1 MIFLRAAENRKIR
14 GICPCPAIREGDTRV
29 GVLRVSGRTNRVY
42 ARPAAG
48 FPRCRCFPNI
58 SIIALSAPKEKGF
71 PSLLLCFAADGGK
84 MLFSVKAL
92 QFCNDKNQVTGVW
105 TAKVSKGRSQS
116 PLIAA
121 ADAKPSAQQKSSSR
135 MGVHCEGVEGATAKP
150 PRRVRRREIPC
161 TTKKCSWFSLQNQMN
176 SNEIKRNQ
184 ISLTNI
190 HSPYYN
196 ITVAIAAN
204 KIRKE

>member
-42 ARPAAG
+42 ARPAAV

-58 SIIALSAPKEKGF
+58 FIIALSAPKEKGF

-92 QFCNDKNQVTGVW
+92 QFCNDKNQVTGVC
-105 TAKVSKGRSQS
+105 TAKGSRGRAQS
-116 PLIAA
+116 PLVAS
-121 ADAKPSAQQKSSSR
+121 ADAKPLHNKRKQSLF
-135 MGVHCEGVEGATAKP
+135 P
-150 PRRVRRREIPC
+150 P
-161 TTKKCSWFSLQNQMN
+161 K

-184 ISLTNI
+184 MKSNFLDEHPFPVLQYHCRN
-190 HSPYYN
+190 SG
-196 ITVAIAAN
+196 
-204 KIRKE
+204 E

>member
-1 MIFLRAAENRKIR
+1 MIILRAAENRKIR
-14 GICPCPAIREGDTRV
+14 GICPCPANREGDTRV

-84 MLFSVKAL
+84 MLFSVKADAFGSAAK
-92 QFCNDKNQVTGVW
+92 QFKPHGGSFPVTIKTKPHGCAMRRGRGGDRKAPSSLPQERNPLCN
-105 TAKVSKGRSQS
+105 
-116 PLIAA
+116 
-121 ADAKPSAQQKSSSR
+121 
-135 MGVHCEGVEGATAKP
+135 
-150 PRRVRRREIPC
+150 
-161 TTKKCSWFSLQNQMN
+161 KKTQLVLTPK

-184 ISLTNI
+184 MKSNFLDEHLFSVLQYHCRN
-190 HSPYYN
+190 SG
-196 ITVAIAAN
+196 
-204 KIRKE
+204 E

>member
-1 MIFLRAAENRKIR
+1 MIFPHAAENRKIR

-58 SIIALSAPKEKGF
+58 FIIALSAPKEKGF

-84 MLFSVKAL
+84 MLFSVKADAFGSAAK
-92 QFCNDKNQVTGVW
+92 QFKQHGSALRRSRGGDRRRSS
-105 TAKVSKGRSQS
+105 VS
-116 PLIAA
+116 IA
-121 ADAKPSAQQKSSSR
+121 PSSR
-135 MGVHCEGVEGATAKP
+135 PQTRNP
-150 PRRVRRREIPC
+150 LRN
-161 TTKKCSWFSLQNQMN
+161 KKMHLIFTPK

-184 ISLTNI
+184 MKSNFLDEHPFSVLQYHCRN
-190 HSPYYN
+190 SG
-196 ITVAIAAN
+196 
-204 KIRKE
+204 E

>member
-1 MIFLRAAENRKIR
+1 MIIPHAAENRKIR

-84 MLFSVKAL
+84 MLFSVKADAFGSAAK
-92 QFCNDKNQVTGVW
+92 QFKPHGSALRRGRGGDRRRSS
-105 TAKVSKGRSQS
+105 VS
-116 PLIAA
+116 IA
-121 ADAKPSAQQKSSSR
+121 PSSR
-135 MGVHCEGVEGATAKP
+135 PQTRNPLRNKKMQLVFP
-150 PRRVRRREIPC
+150 P
-161 TTKKCSWFSLQNQMN
+161 K

-184 ISLTNI
+184 MKSNFLDEHPFPVLQYHCRN
-190 HSPYYN
+190 SG
-196 ITVAIAAN
+196 
-204 KIRKE
+204 E

>member
-1 MIFLRAAENRKIR
+1 MIIPHAAENRKIR

-92 QFCNDKNQVTGVW
+92 QFCNDKNQVTGVC
-105 TAKVSKGRSQS
+105 TAKGSRGRAQS
-116 PLIAA
+116 PLVAS
-121 ADAKPSAQQKSSSR
+121 ADAKPSAQQKSSSH
-135 MGVHCEGVEGATAKP
+135 MGVHCEGVEGATADVRLFPSP

-161 TTKKCSWFSLQNQMN
+161 ATKKCSWF
-176 SNEIKRNQ
+176 
-184 ISLTNI
+184 
-190 HSPYYN
+190 
-196 ITVAIAAN
+196 
-204 KIRKE
+204 

>member
-1 MIFLRAAENRKIR
+1 MIIPHAAENRKIR

-84 MLFSVKAL
+84 MLFSVKADAFGSAAK
-92 QFCNDKNQVTGVW
+92 QFKPHGCAMRRGRGGDRRRSS
-105 TAKVSKGRSQS
+105 VS
-116 PLIAA
+116 IA
-121 ADAKPSAQQKSSSR
+121 PSSR
-135 MGVHCEGVEGATAKP
+135 PQTRNP
-150 PRRVRRREIPC
+150 LRN
-161 TTKKCSWFSLQNQMN
+161 KKALLNFTPN

-184 ISLTNI
+184 MKSNFLDEHPFSVLQYHCRN
-190 HSPYYN
+190 SG
-196 ITVAIAAN
+196 
-204 KIRKE
+204 E

>member
-1 MIFLRAAENRKIR
+1 MIILYAAENRKIR

-71 PSLLLCFAADGGK
+71 PSLLLCFAADVGK
-84 MLFSVKAL
+84 MLFSVKADAFGSAAK
-92 QFCNDKNQVTGVW
+92 QFKPHGS
-105 TAKVSKGRSQS
+105 AMRRGRGGDRKAPSSLPQERNPLRNKRKQS
-116 PLIAA
+116 FFP
-121 ADAKPSAQQKSSSR
+121 
-135 MGVHCEGVEGATAKP
+135 
-150 PRRVRRREIPC
+150 
-161 TTKKCSWFSLQNQMN
+161 QNQMN

-184 ISLTNI
+184 MKSNFLDEHPFSVLQYHCRNSDPQNPKGMT
-190 HSPYYN
+190 
-196 ITVAIAAN
+196 
-204 KIRKE
+204 

>member
-1 MIFLRAAENRKIR
+1 MIILRAAENRKIR

-92 QFCNDKNQVTGVW
+92 RFCHDKNQVTGVC
-105 TAKVSKGRSQS
+105 TAKGSRGRPQS
-116 PLIAA
+116 PLAA
-121 ADAKPSAQQKSSSR
+121 PAGAKPLRNKKNKKHGCASR
-135 MGVHCEGVEGATAKP
+135 RKAAFP
-150 PRRVRRREIPC
+150 
-161 TTKKCSWFSLQNQMN
+161 LQNQKKHKKMTIRC
-176 SNEIKRNQ
+176 NEIAF
-184 ISLTNI
+184 SFVL
-190 HSPYYN
+190 YN
-196 ITVAIAAN
+196 EGGHVIDTADSTQ
-204 KIRKE
+204 

>member
-1 MIFLRAAENRKIR
+1 MIFPHAAENRKIR

-48 FPRCRCFPNI
+48 FPRSRCFPNI

-92 QFCNDKNQVTGVW
+92 QFCHDKNQVTGVS
-105 TAKVSKGRSQS
+105 TAKGSRGRAQS
-116 PLIAA
+116 PLVAS
-121 ADAKPSAQQKSSSR
+121 ADAKPSAQQKSSSH
-135 MGVHCEGVEGATAKP
+135 MGVQCEGVEGATAKP
-150 PRRVRRREIPC
+150 PRRVRRRETPAQQ
-161 TTKKCSWFSLQNQMN
+161 KNAVGFDPK
-176 SNEIKRNQ
+176 IK
-184 ISLTNI
+184 
-190 HSPYYN
+190 
-196 ITVAIAAN
+196 
-204 KIRKE
+204 

>member
-1 MIFLRAAENRKIR
+1 MIFPHAAENRKIR

-84 MLFSVKAL
+84 MLFSVKADAFGSAAK
-92 QFCNDKNQVTGVW
+92 QFKPHGCAMRRGRGGDRRRSS
-105 TAKVSKGRSQS
+105 VS
-116 PLIAA
+116 IA
-121 ADAKPSAQQKSSSR
+121 PSSR
-135 MGVHCEGVEGATAKP
+135 PQTRNP
-150 PRRVRRREIPC
+150 LRN
-161 TTKKCSWFSLQNQMN
+161 KKTQLVFTPK

-184 ISLTNI
+184 MKSNFLDEHPFPVLQYHCRN
-190 HSPYYN
+190 SG
-196 ITVAIAAN
+196 
-204 KIRKE
+204 E

>member
-1 MIFLRAAENRKIR
+1 MIFLCAAENRKIR

-84 MLFSVKAL
+84 MLFSVKADAFGSAAK
-92 QFCNDKNQVTGVW
+92 QFKPHGS
-105 TAKVSKGRSQS
+105 ALRRGRGGDRKA
-116 PLIAA
+116 P
-121 ADAKPSAQQKSSSR
+121 SSR
-135 MGVHCEGVEGATAKP
+135 PQTRNPLHN
-150 PRRVRRREIPC
+150 
-161 TTKKCSWFSLQNQMN
+161 KKVQLVLTPK

-184 ISLTNI
+184 MKSNFLDEHPFPVLQYHCRN
-190 HSPYYN
+190 SG
-196 ITVAIAAN
+196 
-204 KIRKE
+204 E

>member
-1 MIFLRAAENRKIR
+1 MIFLYAAENRKIR

-84 MLFSVKAL
+84 MLFSVKADAFGSAAK
-92 QFCNDKNQVTGVW
+92 QFKQHGGQLSCNDKNQAAWVCN
-105 TAKVSKGRSQS
+105 AKGARGRPQTRN
-116 PLIAA
+116 PLCNNKILLNFTP
-121 ADAKPSAQQKSSSR
+121 K
-135 MGVHCEGVEGATAKP
+135 
-150 PRRVRRREIPC
+150 
-161 TTKKCSWFSLQNQMN
+161 

-184 ISLTNI
+184 MKSNFLDEHPFPVLQYHCRN
-190 HSPYYN
+190 SG
-196 ITVAIAAN
+196 
-204 KIRKE
+204 E

>member
-84 MLFSVKAL
+84 MLFSVKADAFGSAAK
-92 QFCNDKNQVTGVW
+92 QFKQHGGQLSCNDKNQAAWVCN
-105 TAKVSKGRSQS
+105 AKGSRGRPQS
-116 PLIAA
+116 PLVAS
-121 ADAKPSAQQKSSSR
+121 ADAKPLCNNK
-135 MGVHCEGVEGATAKP
+135 TLLNFTPK
-150 PRRVRRREIPC
+150 
-161 TTKKCSWFSLQNQMN
+161 

-184 ISLTNI
+184 MKSNFLDEHPFSVLQYHCRN
-190 HSPYYN
+190 SG
-196 ITVAIAAN
+196 
-204 KIRKE
+204 E

>member
-14 GICPCPAIREGDTRV
+14 GICPCPANREGDTRV

-92 QFCNDKNQVTGVW
+92 RFCHDKNQVTGVC
-105 TAKVSKGRSQS
+105 TAKGSRGRPQS
-116 PLIAA
+116 PLVAP
-121 ADAKPSAQQKSSSR
+121 ADAKPSAQQKSSSH
-135 MGVHCEGVEGATAKP
+135 MGVHCEGVEGGDRKAPSSRPQT
-150 PRRVRRREIPC
+150 RNPC
-161 TTKKCSWFSLQNQMN
+161 ATKKRSWFCPQNQMK
-176 SNEIKRNQ
+176 SSEIK
-184 ISLTNI
+184 
-190 HSPYYN
+190 
-196 ITVAIAAN
+196 
-204 KIRKE
+204 

>member
-1 MIFLRAAENRKIR
+1 MIIPHAAENRKIR

-92 QFCNDKNQVTGVW
+92 RFCHDKNQVTGVC
-105 TAKVSKGRSQS
+105 TAKGARGRPQS
-116 PLIAA
+116 PLVAS
-121 ADAKPSAQQKSSSR
+121 ADAKPSAQQKNAV
-135 MGVHCEGVEGATAKP
+135 GFP
-150 PRRVRRREIPC
+150 P
-161 TTKKCSWFSLQNQMN
+161 KNQMN

-184 ISLTNI
+184 MKSNFLDEHPFPVLQYHCRN
-190 HSPYYN
+190 SG
-196 ITVAIAAN
+196 
-204 KIRKE
+204 E

>member
-1 MIFLRAAENRKIR
+1 MIFLYAAENRKIR

-84 MLFSVKAL
+84 MLFSVKADAFGSAAK
-92 QFCNDKNQVTGVW
+92 QFKPHGS
-105 TAKVSKGRSQS
+105 ALRRGRGGDRKAPSSLPQERN
-116 PLIAA
+116 PLRNN
-121 ADAKPSAQQKSSSR
+121 KTPLNFTPK
-135 MGVHCEGVEGATAKP
+135 
-150 PRRVRRREIPC
+150 
-161 TTKKCSWFSLQNQMN
+161 

-184 ISLTNI
+184 IKSNFLDEHLFSVLQYHCRN
-190 HSPYYN
+190 SG
-196 ITVAIAAN
+196 
-204 KIRKE
+204 E

>member
-1 MIFLRAAENRKIR
+1 MIFLYAAENRKIR

-48 FPRCRCFPNI
+48 FPRSRCFPNI

-84 MLFSVKAL
+84 MLFSVKADAFGSAAK
-92 QFCNDKNQVTGVW
+92 QFKPHGS
-105 TAKVSKGRSQS
+105 ALRRGRGGDRKA
-116 PLIAA
+116 P
-121 ADAKPSAQQKSSSR
+121 SSR
-135 MGVHCEGVEGATAKP
+135 PQTRNPLRNKKMQLVFP
-150 PRRVRRREIPC
+150 P
-161 TTKKCSWFSLQNQMN
+161 K

-184 ISLTNI
+184 MKSNFLDEHLFSVLQYHCRN
-190 HSPYYN
+190 SG
-196 ITVAIAAN
+196 
-204 KIRKE
+204 E

>member
-1 MIFLRAAENRKIR
+1 MIFLCAAENRKIR

-84 MLFSVKAL
+84 MLFSVKADAFGSAAK
-92 QFCNDKNQVTGVW
+92 QFKPHGCAMRRGRGGDRKAPSSRPQTRNPLRNKKVQAAW
-105 TAKVSKGRSQS
+105 ECTAKGSRGRPQS
-116 PLIAA
+116 PLVAPA
-121 ADAKPSAQQKSSSR
+121 GAKSPAQQKNA
-135 MGVHCEGVEGATAKP
+135 VDFYPK
-150 PRRVRRREIPC
+150 
-161 TTKKCSWFSLQNQMN
+161 
-176 SNEIKRNQ
+176 IK
-184 ISLTNI
+184 
-190 HSPYYN
+190 
-196 ITVAIAAN
+196 
-204 KIRKE
+204 

>member
-1 MIFLRAAENRKIR
+1 MIIPRAAENRKIR
-14 GICPCPAIREGDTRV
+14 GICPCPANREGDTRV

-84 MLFSVKAL
+84 MLFSVKADAFGSAAK
-92 QFCNDKNQVTGVW
+92 QFKPHGGSFPVTIKTKPHGS
-105 TAKVSKGRSQS
+105 ALRRGRGGDRRRSSVS
-116 PLIAA
+116 IA
-121 ADAKPSAQQKSSSR
+121 PSSR
-135 MGVHCEGVEGATAKP
+135 PQTRNP
-150 PRRVRRREIPC
+150 LRN
-161 TTKKCSWFSLQNQMN
+161 KKMQLVLTPK

-184 ISLTNI
+184 MKSNFLDE
-190 HSPYYN
+190 HSFPVLQYHCRN
-196 ITVAIAAN
+196 SG
-204 KIRKE
+204 E

>member
-1 MIFLRAAENRKIR
+1 MIFLCAAENRKIR

-92 QFCNDKNQVTGVW
+92 QFCNDKNQVTGVC
-105 TAKVSKGRSQS
+105 TAKGSRGRPQS
-116 PLIAA
+116 PLAA
-121 ADAKPSAQQKSSSR
+121 PAGAKPLPWVCTAQKSSF
-135 MGVHCEGVEGATAKP
+135 P
-150 PRRVRRREIPC
+150 PPKS
-161 TTKKCSWFSLQNQMN
+161 KKSQKNDDSMQ
-176 SNEIKRNQ
+176 RNR
-184 ISLTNI
+184 LF
-190 HSPYYN
+190 
-196 ITVAIAAN
+196 
-204 KIRKE
+204 IRLI

>member
-1 MIFLRAAENRKIR
+1 MIILRAAENRKIR

-84 MLFSVKAL
+84 MLFSVKADAFGSAAK
-92 QFCNDKNQVTGVW
+92 QFKPHGS
-105 TAKVSKGRSQS
+105 ALRRGRGGDRKA
-116 PLIAA
+116 P
-121 ADAKPSAQQKSSSR
+121 SSR
-135 MGVHCEGVEGATAKP
+135 PQTRNPLRNNKILLNFTP
-150 PRRVRRREIPC
+150 
-161 TTKKCSWFSLQNQMN
+161 K

-184 ISLTNI
+184 MKSNFLDEHPFPVLQYHCRN
-190 HSPYYN
+190 SG
-196 ITVAIAAN
+196 
-204 KIRKE
+204 E

>member
-1 MIFLRAAENRKIR
+1 MIILYAAENRKIR

-84 MLFSVKAL
+84 MLFSVKADAFGSAAK
-92 QFCNDKNQVTGVW
+92 QFKPHGCAMRRGRGGDRRRSS
-105 TAKVSKGRSQS
+105 VS
-116 PLIAA
+116 IA
-121 ADAKPSAQQKSSSR
+121 PSSR
-135 MGVHCEGVEGATAKP
+135 PQTRNP
-150 PRRVRRREIPC
+150 LRN
-161 TTKKCSWFSLQNQMN
+161 KKTLLNFTPN

-184 ISLTNI
+184 MKSNFLDEHPFPVLQYHCRN
-190 HSPYYN
+190 SG
-196 ITVAIAAN
+196 
-204 KIRKE
+204 E

>member
-58 SIIALSAPKEKGF
+58 SIIALSVPKEKGF

-84 MLFSVKAL
+84 MLFSVKADAFGSAAK
-92 QFCNDKNQVTGVW
+92 QFKQHES
-105 TAKVSKGRSQS
+105 ALRRGRGGDRKA
-116 PLIAA
+116 P
-121 ADAKPSAQQKSSSR
+121 SSR
-135 MGVHCEGVEGATAKP
+135 PQTRKP
-150 PRRVRRREIPC
+150 LRN
-161 TTKKCSWFSLQNQMN
+161 KKTQLVFPPK
-176 SNEIKRNQ
+176 SNKIKRNQ
-184 ISLTNI
+184 MKSNFLDEHPFSVLQYHCRN
-190 HSPYYN
+190 SG
-196 ITVAIAAN
+196 
-204 KIRKE
+204 E